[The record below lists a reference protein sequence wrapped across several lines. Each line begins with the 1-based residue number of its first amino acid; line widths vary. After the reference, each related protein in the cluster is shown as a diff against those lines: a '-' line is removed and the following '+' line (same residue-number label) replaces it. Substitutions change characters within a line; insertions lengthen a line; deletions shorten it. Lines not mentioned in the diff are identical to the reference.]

1 MSYRFSAEVWQHSG
15 EAAWYFLTLPGD
27 VADEI
32 DFLTAET
39 RRGFGSVRVEVRIG
53 ATTWRTSIFPDTGR
67 RSFVLPVKKA
77 VRAAEELDD
86 GVTAQVVLDLVD
98 EVG

>member
-1 MSYRFSAEVWQHSG
+1 MVNTY
-15 EAAWYFLTLPGD
+15 
-27 VADEI
+27 
-32 DFLTAET
+32 
-39 RRGFGSVRVEVRIG
+39 GFITER
-53 ATTWRTSIFPDTGR
+53 WRWDTSIFPDTGR

-77 VRAAEELDD
+77 VRAAEDLDD